1 MKQRFT
7 SIDVRAM
14 VRSIRPRLLGAKV
27 ANIYDIN
34 NKLYILKF
42 TSATASQDTDETTE
56 NKWFLVLE
64 AGVRFNLTEYDRGS
78 SAGLPSAWTMKLRKL
93 LRGKRLGDLRQIG
106 SDRVIL
112 MEFGA
117 GEKAVIIAL
126 EMYAKGNIVV
136 MDSSYTVTMLLR
148 RYAYSEEDKVEV
160 GLPYPMALA
169 AKKGEEGVEVEKG
182 DIEGI
187 GEEVLVKAL
196 DGKSNVKGISSAVLR
211 LVSFA
216 SPQMATLA
224 VRSVTQE
231 GEEQQR
237 PEEVLRRA
245 IKWCYEALA
254 EVSSVKEVKGY
265 GLKEGEQ
272 GRVVDYA
279 PLTRLLKGGPSD
291 GDAAVVEY
299 PSFTECVDDYY
310 TRLMRAQLEGQLV
323 QKQSQMR
330 SKVENIK
337 ADQSRR
343 MGQLEK
349 EQQSLWEQVRCLLG
363 VWRCEGLV

>member
-136 MDSSYTVTMLLR
+136 MDSSYPVTMLLR

-245 IKWCYEALA
+245 IKWCYEAL
-254 EVSSVKEVKGY
+254 
-265 GLKEGEQ
+265 L
-272 GRVVDYA
+272 
-279 PLTRLLKGGPSD
+279 
-291 GDAAVVEY
+291 
-299 PSFTECVDDYY
+299 
-310 TRLMRAQLEGQLV
+310 
-323 QKQSQMR
+323 
-330 SKVENIK
+330 
-337 ADQSRR
+337 
-343 MGQLEK
+343 
-349 EQQSLWEQVRCLLG
+349 RCLL
-363 VWRCEGLV
+363 